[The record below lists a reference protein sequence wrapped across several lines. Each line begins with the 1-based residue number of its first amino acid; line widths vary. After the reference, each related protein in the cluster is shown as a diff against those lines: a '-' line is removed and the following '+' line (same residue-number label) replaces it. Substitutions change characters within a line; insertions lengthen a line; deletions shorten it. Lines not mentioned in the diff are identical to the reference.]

1 MKKKIIGE
9 WKSIGKNSVRDNLC
23 CFYNELQETM
33 SKAFREFKKKPTKA
47 MIKKVGKPV
56 FDRWEKRFENIS
68 NLLTFKLEI
77 PKSSIKKIKLQ
88 KKLRK

>member
-9 WKSIGKNSVRDNLC
+9 WQSIKNNSVRDNLC
-23 CFYNELQETM
+23 CFYNELQEIM
-33 SKAFREFKKKPTKA
+33 FKVFGEFKKKPTKV
-47 MIKKVGKPV
+47 MIKKVCKPV
-56 FDRWEKRFENIS
+56 FDKWEKRFENIS